1 VDSGGSRNEE
11 VHHEV
16 KKKVLFGTKR
26 RGVRKRGEQ
35 NRQERKREAVMCITL
50 VSCGFCPRK
59 PSPMMCEEEY
69 VRRWARSALPS
80 HVNVMSSGI
89 VVSSLLY
96 LILLPSCRAQEQQ
109 DVV

>member
-1 VDSGGSRNEE
+1 
-11 VHHEV
+11 
-16 KKKVLFGTKR
+16 
-26 RGVRKRGEQ
+26 
-35 NRQERKREAVMCITL
+35 MCITL
-50 VSCGFCPRK
+50 VSCGFCPRS

-69 VRRWARSALPS
+69 VRRWARSAWPN